1 MLSKAGTN
9 QFHGVGAYYFVNNT
23 LAARRIFDPG
33 TLPSIRK
40 HLFDFAGGGPVVRN
54 RTFFFISYEG
64 LRQGGA
70 AVTSNTVWT
79 PEFRDFVLRTRP
91 NSIAAYVMKNFAPA
105 AYPTANLRDIGTP
118 APGVNVWS
126 TTPLGIPEIGTAFYT
141 PAAFRNANQVSIRM
155 DHELRP
161 SKDRVYGSY
170 YRTTNRTLAG
180 GTFPDFNAPQDE
192 TTHYGNLN
200 YTHTFSPNKLNEIRA
215 GVIQLVGR
223 PDLRPHRDV
232 PGIVITCA
240 STVSGTSYPNGWWQT
255 SFDFKNVF
263 SWIHANHNLKMGG
276 ELRRMRGAAQNT
288 TNYIPSYTFA
298 NILDFA
304 DDEPLQMNR
313 LVSPATGLPTTVFSQ
328 MRNTEGALF
337 FQDDWKVSRNL
348 TLNLG
353 VRYDVFGT
361 WDDKQNTL
369 RNLVL
374 GPGGNELERIA
385 SGKVDL
391 VSQFYPT
398 DRNNID
404 PRLGFAWDPTGK
416 AKMTLRGGYGLVND
430 RMATLPIEN
439 YRSNPP
445 LKGQVSLGLL
455 LGTPTFRYTL
465 GDTTKP
471 YVGYPVDPALQVGLD
486 ANNGLKGARV
496 SVQAADPTLRTPYV
510 HNWFFGIQRELV
522 RRTVLE
528 VNYIGSA
535 GHKLFNSVNLN
546 RFTGDLLAGGVF
558 HGLNPSFS
566 SISMIQS
573 TSNSIYHG
581 MTVSLK
587 HVFQQGFTLQ
597 GNYTFGKAIDDT
609 DGETGTTTWQDPW
622 NRAAERGLAGFD

>member
-1 MLSKAGTN
+1 
-9 QFHGVGAYYFVNNT
+9 
-23 LAARRIFDPG
+23 
-33 TLPSIRK
+33 
-40 HLFDFAGGGPVVRN
+40 
-54 RTFFFISYEG
+54 
-64 LRQGGA
+64 
-70 AVTSNTVWT
+70 
-79 PEFRDFVLRTRP
+79 
-91 NSIAAYVMKNFAPA
+91 
-105 AYPTANLRDIGTP
+105 
-118 APGVNVWS
+118 
-126 TTPLGIPEIGTAFYT
+126 
-141 PAAFRNANQVSIRM
+141 
-155 DHELRP
+155 
-161 SKDRVYGSY
+161 
-170 YRTTNRTLAG
+170 
-180 GTFPDFNAPQDE
+180 
-192 TTHYGNLN
+192 
-200 YTHTFSPNKLNEIRA
+200 
-215 GVIQLVGR
+215 
-223 PDLRPHRDV
+223 
-232 PGIVITCA
+232 
-240 STVSGTSYPNGWWQT
+240 
-255 SFDFKNVF
+255 
-263 SWIHANHNLKMGG
+263 MGG

-328 MRNTEGALF
+328 MRNTEGAAF

-353 VRYDVFGT
+353 IRYEVFGT

-369 RNLVL
+369 RNMVF
-374 GPGGNELERIA
+374 GPGSNELERIA

-391 VSQFYPT
+391 VQQFYPT
-398 DRNNID
+398 DKNNFN

-416 AKMTLRGGYGLVND
+416 AKMTFRGGYGVVND
-430 RMATLPIEN
+430 RMATLPIEG

-465 GDTTKP
+465 GDTSKQ
-471 YVGYPVDPALQVGLD
+471 YVGYPVDPALQIGLD

-522 RRTVLE
+522 HKTVLE

-546 RFTGDLLAGGVF
+546 RFTGDLLANGVF

-566 SISMIQS
+566 SINMIQS

-581 MTVSLK
+581 MTASLK

-597 GNYTFGKAIDDT
+597 GNYTYGKAIDDT

-622 NRAAERGLAGFD
+622 NRAGGAGTGRI